1 MASKQ
6 SLSSM
11 RRWHKNLTA
20 MKKGDFFFWLQQY
33 HVQSKISSLLILK
46 GVRNVTFLLCTC
58 TCTHLHVQYLRNRK
72 PVPCFYQVIETR
84 VEVWENDKCCE
95 NTSVR
100 GSVSKAF
107 LSSPKLSLCTVAI
120 TRQKHREHVF
130 YFFQKTPQRKRGKQ
144 LIYFDYK
151 NVSKCVMLSKCV
163 ILFMPSLH
171 QQLVLV
177 LFSY

>member
-1 MASKQ
+1 MLYQEMASKQ

-120 TRQKHREHVF
+120 TR
-130 YFFQKTPQRKRGKQ
+130 
-144 LIYFDYK
+144 
-151 NVSKCVMLSKCV
+151 
-163 ILFMPSLH
+163 
-171 QQLVLV
+171 
-177 LFSY
+177 